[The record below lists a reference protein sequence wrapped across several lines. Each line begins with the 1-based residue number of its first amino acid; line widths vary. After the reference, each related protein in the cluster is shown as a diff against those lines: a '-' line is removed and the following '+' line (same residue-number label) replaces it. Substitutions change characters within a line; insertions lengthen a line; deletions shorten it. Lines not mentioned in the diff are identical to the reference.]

1 MSAVKG
7 LNAKGNTVGAEARF
21 TVETFSAGRGELD
34 VSVINPAGQQE
45 KVRY

>member
-1 MSAVKG
+1 MCVNAG

-34 VSVINPAGQQE
+34 VSVINPDSQHE
-45 KVRY
+45 KV